1 MTKHKPKTRNR
12 KPRPKYEAVT
22 IASNTVAVDSFA
34 VYLPRNQHILNHDE
48 RRDVMER

>member
-1 MTKHKPKTRNR
+1 MTKRKPKTR

-22 IASNTVAVDSFA
+22 IASNTVSVDPFA
-34 VYLPRNQHILNHDE
+34 VYLPRNTHMLNQDE